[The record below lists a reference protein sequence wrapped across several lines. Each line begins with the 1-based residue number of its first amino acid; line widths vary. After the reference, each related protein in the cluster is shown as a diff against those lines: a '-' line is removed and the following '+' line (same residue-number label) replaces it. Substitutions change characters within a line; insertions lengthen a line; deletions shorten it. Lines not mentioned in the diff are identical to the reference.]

1 MNRERITKF
10 EDKTMEMIKCEE
22 QKEKRRRKVSRESL
36 KDLEYIV
43 EQNNIHMM
51 GVKKEE
57 EEEEREYVKK

>member
-22 QKEKRRRKVSRESL
+22 QKEKHRRKVSRESL